1 MNEILLFGIPITQM
15 FLYFCWY
22 SLLGWMMESTYC
34 SVLEKHWINR
44 GFLHLPLCP
53 IYGVGV
59 LIMINFFAP
68 FTGNP
73 LLFYVM
79 ATVVMSAWEYLVGWL
94 LEVTT
99 HMKYW
104 DYSHKKFNLKGRIC
118 LSNCLWWGIASY
130 LVIFWLHPLTERLLN
145 RIPTLPRQIVA
156 IVLGVAVLGDTV
168 ITIRQLALFSKAM
181 AKAEEARVQLELGKK
196 ELQQQLAERKEE
208 LEQSIAEKRSEL
220 GAKADKVK
228 QSLELT
234 KLEAVREKAVAEAM
248 KRSNRFMKHYASLSS
263 RNYATSLA
271 ELRRRGTEKL
281 KEKVKSKRGE

>member
-1 MNEILLFGIPITQM
+1 MNEPLLFGIPITQM

-34 SVLEKHWINR
+34 SVMEKHWINR

-68 FTGNP
+68 FTENP
-73 LLFYVM
+73 LLFYIM

-99 HMKYW
+99 HIKYW

-130 LVIFWLHPLTERLLN
+130 LVIFWLHPATERLLDH
-145 RIPTLPRQIVA
+145 IPTLPRQVI
-156 IVLGVAVLGDTV
+156 GVALAVVVLGDTA

-196 ELQQQLAERKEE
+196 ELQQQLAVRKEE
-208 LEQSIAEKRSEL
+208 LEQSLAEKRSEL
-220 GAKADKVK
+220 QSKADKAK
-228 QSLELT
+228 QAIDMSGLETL
-234 KLEAVREKAVAEAM
+234 KEKTVGEAM
-248 KRSNRFMKHYASLSS
+248 RRSGRFLKHYSHLSS
-263 RNYATSLA
+263 RSYSGALT

-281 KEKVKSKRGE
+281 KEKITKKIG